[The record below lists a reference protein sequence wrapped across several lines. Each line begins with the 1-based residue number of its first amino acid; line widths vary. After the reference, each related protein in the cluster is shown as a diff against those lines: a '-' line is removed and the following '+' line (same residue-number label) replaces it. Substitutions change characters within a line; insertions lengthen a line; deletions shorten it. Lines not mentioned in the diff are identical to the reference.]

1 MFDRPDRRGDR
12 RDSSN
17 RRCRRLASVTPMA
30 RTVGWV
36 PSKGGKAGEG
46 SWRVRVSY
54 KDSGGKTRWDSATVK
69 AADHGGKRA
78 AKVIAEKLAHRME
91 DDRAASASAPV
102 RPETMTVAGLARL
115 WLASTVERRVPDA
128 HATETQRVADYIIPA
143 IGAVLIGDV
152 DATHIRRVH
161 EESRTG
167 VRGQPLSQTTRRHI
181 HMTAVAMFRWA
192 VRQGFLAAN
201 PLDKTDPP
209 QKDFIPRNIIPAD
222 QQAAVVE
229 AVRAMGP
236 ARESPDW
243 LMSAAVRISLAT
255 GARQGELVGFRWQ
268 DWDAELQILTV
279 ARSFSR
285 QNSVREGGKSQ
296 RIRHV
301 RLGDSMTD
309 WMGRWR
315 DSLNALGDA
324 HGLPRTAGEHPI
336 ITWVTLRGP
345 TAWRGHIRPQLISR
359 WWSHNRAEIA
369 KIVGDP
375 SIADVVW
382 HGQRHSFVTAAVEG
396 GVAPHDVGTVVGHHA
411 VETTRGYWRD
421 RGASA
426 GRVADALPDL
436 G

>member
-12 RDSSN
+12 RASSN
-17 RRCRRLASVTPMA
+17 PTCRRLASVTPMA

-36 PSKGGKAGEG
+36 PSKAGKTIG

-54 KDSGGKTRWDSATVK
+54 KDSSGQTKWDSATVK
-69 AADHGGKRA
+69 AKDHGGKRQ
-78 AKVIAEKLAHRME
+78 AKVVAEKLALRME
-91 DDRAASASAPV
+91 EDRAASATAPV
-102 RPETMTVAGLARL
+102 RPETLTVAGLAHL
-115 WLASTVERRVPDA
+115 WLAATTERRVPDA
-128 HATETQRVADYIIPA
+128 HATEVQRTNDYIIA
-143 IGAVLIGDV
+143 VIGSALIRDV
-152 DATHIRRVH
+152 NAAHIRRVH

-167 VRGQPLSQTTRRHI
+167 TRGQPLSPTTRRHI
-181 HMTAVAMFRWA
+181 HATAVAMFRWA

-201 PLDKTDPP
+201 PTDKTDPP
-209 QKDFIPRNIIPAD
+209 QKDFKPRSIIPAT
-222 QQAAVVE
+222 QQASVVE
-229 AVRAMGP
+229 AVRTMGP
-236 ARESPDW
+236 VRDSPDW
-243 LMSAAVRISLAT
+243 MMSAAVRISLAT
-255 GARQGELVGFRWQ
+255 GARQGELVGFRWH
-268 DWDAELQILTV
+268 DWDAELQVLTI
-279 ARSFSR
+279 ARSITR

-301 RLGDSMTD
+301 RLGDAMAE
-309 WMGRWR
+309 WMGGWR

-324 HGLPRTAGEHPI
+324 HGLPCTTGEHPI

-359 WWSHNRAEIA
+359 WWSHNRAEVA

-375 SIADVVW
+375 EIGNVVW
-382 HGQRHSFVTAAVEG
+382 HGQRHSVVTAAIEAG
-396 GVAPHDVGTVVGHHA
+396 ASPHDVGAVVGHHA
-411 VETTRGYWRD
+411 VETTRAYWRD